1 HDLIARLLTRHGG
14 RAALLARLGPEAVDG
29 IDELMSQA
37 LAYEQVETPS
47 LTGFLVWLAQDEV
60 EVKRQLPGGAGG
72 LIRVMTVH
80 GSKGLE

>member
-1 HDLIARLLTRHGG
+1 
-14 RAALLARLGPEAVDG
+14 
-29 IDELMSQA
+29 MSQA

-72 LIRVMTVH
+72 LI
-80 GSKGLE
+80 G